1 MDFSQKRNCMK
12 ILQAVNSKFKQRLK
26 SPPFVG
32 DLRSYLYVHDLSLY
46 EVPSCCKYMLMA
58 SPHVDTSLYTK

>member
-12 ILQAVNSKFKQRLK
+12 ILQATFYSEIKQRLK

-46 EVPSCCKYMLMA
+46 EVPSCCKYMYVNGL
-58 SPHVDTSLYTK
+58 SS